1 MSNLR
6 IFRYIAIICLFAST
20 SARLMSIEVLEV
32 KILDSYSITKTFPGK
47 LLPIEQSKLAFEIP
61 GKINKINVDVGDSV
75 IQGQILAKL
84 DNREALA
91 KVNQA
96 RASYDLSK
104 QVLDRFEDLRAQGH
118 ISIQDLD
125 KARSD
130 FIIAESQYEFFKV
143 KLEQTNLVSPFN
155 GVIQNRFLDTG
166 TVINS
171 GIPILEIIDSNY
183 VEAHISVPVIYL
195 EDMQINQEY
204 DFEFDGEIVKATFT
218 KLAPMSPGGSNSR
231 LAIFKF
237 SEFFNPGS
245 IANLQLKISKQAKG
259 TWVPL
264 KSLSQSDQ
272 GLWTIYTID
281 DNKTVVRDIVEI
293 VYFEDDYAFVSGTI
307 KSGDLV
313 VLGGASKIIEG
324 KKIN

>member
-1 MSNLR
+1 MSNFKYLLLIGF
-6 IFRYIAIICLFAST
+6 IFPPMVS
-20 SARLMSIEVLEV
+20 SIEVLEV
-32 KILDSYSITKTFPGK
+32 KILNSYSITKEFPGK

-61 GKINKINVDVGDSV
+61 GKIKKINVDVGDSV
-75 IQGQILAKL
+75 NEGEILAKL
-84 DNREALA
+84 DDREALA
-91 KVNQA
+91 QVNQA
-96 RASYDLSK
+96 KASYDLSK
-104 QVLDRFEDLRAQGH
+104 QILERFEDLRKQGH

-125 KARSD
+125 KAKSD
-130 FIIAESQYEFFKV
+130 FIIAESQYEFYKV
-143 KLEQTNLVSPFN
+143 KLEQTSLISPFN

-171 GIPILEIIDSNY
+171 GIPILEIIDSNF

-195 EDMQINQEY
+195 QDMQLEEKYN
-204 DFEFDGEIVKATFT
+204 FKFDGEIVKATFS

-281 DNKTVVRDIVEI
+281 SNNIVVRDIVEI
-293 VYFEDDYAFVSGTI
+293 VYFENDYAFVSGTI
-307 KSGDLV
+307 KNGDLV

>member
-6 IFRYIAIICLFAST
+6 IFRYITIFCLFASI
-20 SARLMSIEVLEV
+20 SFRVVSIEVLEV

-47 LLPIEQSKLAFEIP
+47 LLPIEQSELAFEIP
-61 GKINKINVDVGDSV
+61 GKIKNIYVDIGDYVNKGD
-75 IQGQILAKL
+75 ILAKL
-84 DNREALA
+84 DDRESNAQL
-91 KVNQA
+91 NQA
-96 RASYDLSK
+96 KAKYDLSK

-143 KLEQTNLVSPFN
+143 KLEQTNIISPFN

-195 EDMQINQEY
+195 SEMQLGQEY
-204 DFEFDGEIVKATFT
+204 DFEFNGKIIKATFS
-218 KLAPMSPGGSNSR
+218 KLAPMSPGGSDSR

-237 SEFFNPGS
+237 SDFFSPGS
-245 IANLQLKISKQAKG
+245 IANLQIKITKKSKG

-264 KSLSQSDQ
+264 KSLSQSEQ
-272 GLWTIYTID
+272 GLWSVYTIE
-281 DNKTVVRDIVEI
+281 DNVVVKDLVEI
-293 VYFEDDYAFVSGTI
+293 IYFENNYAYVSGTL
-307 KSGDLV
+307 KDNDLI
-313 VLGGASKIIEG
+313 VLGGAAKIIEG

>member
-1 MSNLR
+1 MSN
-6 IFRYIAIICLFAST
+6 FRYLFLAVIFISFKVY
-20 SARLMSIEVLEV
+20 SIEVLEV
-32 KILDSYSITKTFPGK
+32 KILNSYSITKEFPGK
-47 LLPIEQSKLAFEIP
+47 LLPIEQSKLSFEIP
-61 GKINKINVDVGDSV
+61 GKINEINVDVGDSV
-75 IQGQILAKL
+75 TQGQILAKL

-91 KVNQA
+91 KANQA

-104 QVLDRFEDLRAQGH
+104 QVLERFEDLREQGH

-125 KARSD
+125 KAKSD
-130 FIIAESQYEFFKV
+130 FIIAKSQYEFFKV

-281 DNKTVVRDIVEI
+281 NNKTVVRDIVEI
-293 VYFEDDYAFVSGTI
+293 VHFEDDYAFVSGTI

>member
-6 IFRYIAIICLFAST
+6 YLFLALIFISFKVY
-20 SARLMSIEVLEV
+20 SIEVLEV
-32 KILDSYSITKTFPGK
+32 KILNSYSITKEFPGK

-91 KVNQA
+91 KANQA

-104 QVLDRFEDLRAQGH
+104 QVLERFENLREQGH

-125 KARSD
+125 KAKSD
-130 FIIAESQYEFFKV
+130 FIIAKSQYEFFKV

-204 DFEFDGEIVKATFT
+204 DFEFDGEIVKATFS

-281 DNKTVVRDIVEI
+281 NNKTVVRDIVEI
-293 VYFEDDYAFVSGTI
+293 VHFEDDYAFVSGTI

>member
-1 MSNLR
+1 MSNFKYLVLLGFLVSFK
-6 IFRYIAIICLFAST
+6 IFSL
-20 SARLMSIEVLEV
+20 EVLEV
-32 KILDSYSITKTFPGK
+32 KILKSYSITKEFPGK

-61 GKINKINVDVGDSV
+61 GKIRKINVDVGDSV
-75 IQGQILAKL
+75 NKGQILAKL
-84 DNREALA
+84 DDREALA
-91 KVNQA
+91 QTNQA
-96 RASYDLSK
+96 KASYDLSK
-104 QVLDRFEDLRAQGH
+104 QVLERFEDLRKQGH
-118 ISIQDLD
+118 ISAQDLD
-125 KARSD
+125 KAKSD
-130 FIIAESQYEFFKV
+130 FIIAKSQYEFYKV
-143 KLEQTNLVSPFN
+143 KLDQTNLISPFN

-195 EDMQINQEY
+195 EDMKLGGEY
-204 DFEFDGEIVKATFT
+204 NFEFDGEIVKATFS

-237 SEFFNPGS
+237 NKFFNPGS

-281 DNKTVVRDIVEI
+281 SNNIVVRDIVEI

-307 KSGDLV
+307 KNGDLV

>member
-6 IFRYIAIICLFAST
+6 IFRYITIFCLFAST

-47 LLPIEQSKLAFEIP
+47 LLPIEQSELAFEIP
-61 GKINKINVDVGDSV
+61 GKIKNIYVDIGDYVNKGD
-75 IQGQILAKL
+75 ILAKL
-84 DNREALA
+84 DDRESNAQL
-91 KVNQA
+91 NQA
-96 RASYDLSK
+96 KAKYDLSK

-143 KLEQTNLVSPFN
+143 KLEQTNIISPFN

-195 EDMQINQEY
+195 SEMQLGQEY
-204 DFEFDGEIVKATFT
+204 DFEFNGKIIKATFS
-218 KLAPMSPGGSNSR
+218 KLAPMSPGGSDSR

-237 SEFFNPGS
+237 SDFFSPGS
-245 IANLQLKISKQAKG
+245 IANLQIKITQKLRG

-264 KSLSQSDQ
+264 KSLSQSEQ
-272 GLWTIYTID
+272 GLWSVYTIE
-281 DNKTVVRDIVEI
+281 DNVVVKDLVEI
-293 VYFEDDYAFVSGTI
+293 IYFENNYAYVSGTL
-307 KSGDLV
+307 KDNDLI
-313 VLGGASKIIEG
+313 VLGGAAKIIEG

>member
-6 IFRYIAIICLFAST
+6 YLFLALIFISFKVY
-20 SARLMSIEVLEV
+20 SIEVLEV
-32 KILDSYSITKTFPGK
+32 KILNSYSITKEFPGK

-313 VLGGASKIIEG
+313 VLGGASKIIEFG
-324 KKIN
+324 E

>member
-6 IFRYIAIICLFAST
+6 IFRYITIFCLFAST

-47 LLPIEQSKLAFEIP
+47 LLPIEQSELAFEIP
-61 GKINKINVDVGDSV
+61 GKIKNIYVDVGDYV
-75 IQGQILAKL
+75 NKGDILAKL
-84 DNREALA
+84 DDRESNAQL
-91 KVNQA
+91 NQA
-96 RASYDLSK
+96 RAKYDLSK

-143 KLEQTNLVSPFN
+143 KLEQTNIISPFN

-195 EDMQINQEY
+195 SEMQLGQEY
-204 DFEFDGEIVKATFT
+204 DFEFNGKIIKATFS
-218 KLAPMSPGGSNSR
+218 KLAPMSPGGSDSR

-237 SEFFNPGS
+237 SDFFSPGS
-245 IANLQLKISKQAKG
+245 IANLQIKITKKSKG

-264 KSLSQSDQ
+264 KSLSQSEQ
-272 GLWTIYTID
+272 GLWSVYTIE
-281 DNKTVVRDIVEI
+281 DNVVVKDLVEI
-293 VYFEDDYAFVSGTI
+293 IYFENNYAYVSGTL
-307 KSGDLV
+307 KDNDLI
-313 VLGGASKIIEG
+313 VLGGAAKIIEG

>member
-1 MSNLR
+1 MSNFKYLLLIGF
-6 IFRYIAIICLFAST
+6 IFPSKVF
-20 SARLMSIEVLEV
+20 SIEVLEV
-32 KILDSYSITKTFPGK
+32 KILNSYSITKEFPGK

-61 GKINKINVDVGDSV
+61 GKIKKINVDVGDSV
-75 IQGQILAKL
+75 NEGEILAKL
-84 DNREALA
+84 DDREALA
-91 KVNQA
+91 QVNQA
-96 RASYDLSK
+96 KASYDLSK
-104 QVLDRFEDLRAQGH
+104 QILERFEDLRKQGH

-125 KARSD
+125 KAKSD
-130 FIIAESQYEFFKV
+130 FIIAESQYEFYKV
-143 KLEQTNLVSPFN
+143 KLEQTSLISPFN

-166 TVINS
+166 TVINP
-171 GIPILEIIDSNY
+171 GIPILEIIDSNF

-195 EDMQINQEY
+195 QDMQLEEKYN
-204 DFEFDGEIVKATFT
+204 FKFDGEIVKATFS

-281 DNKTVVRDIVEI
+281 NNNIVVRDIVEI
-293 VYFEDDYAFVSGTI
+293 VYFENDYAFVSGTI
-307 KSGDLV
+307 KNGDLV
-313 VLGGASKIIEG
+313 VLGGASKIVEG

>member
-1 MSNLR
+1 MSNFKYLLLIGF
-6 IFRYIAIICLFAST
+6 IFPSKV
-20 SARLMSIEVLEV
+20 SSIEVLEV
-32 KILDSYSITKTFPGK
+32 KILNSYSITKEFPGK

-61 GKINKINVDVGDSV
+61 GKIKKINVDVGDSV
-75 IQGQILAKL
+75 NEGEILAKL
-84 DNREALA
+84 DDREALA
-91 KVNQA
+91 QVNQA
-96 RASYDLSK
+96 KASYDLSK
-104 QVLDRFEDLRAQGH
+104 QILERFEDLRKQGH

-125 KARSD
+125 KAKSD
-130 FIIAESQYEFFKV
+130 FIIAESQYEFYKV
-143 KLEQTNLVSPFN
+143 KLEQTSLISPFN

-171 GIPILEIIDSNY
+171 GIPILEIIDSNF

-195 EDMQINQEY
+195 QDMQLEEKYN
-204 DFEFDGEIVKATFT
+204 FKFDGEIVKATFS

-281 DNKTVVRDIVEI
+281 NNNIVVRDIVEI
-293 VYFEDDYAFVSGTI
+293 VYFENDYAFVSGTI
-307 KSGDLV
+307 KNGDLV

>member
-1 MSNLR
+1 MSN
-6 IFRYIAIICLFAST
+6 FRYLFLAVIFISFKVY
-20 SARLMSIEVLEV
+20 SIEVLEV
-32 KILDSYSITKTFPGK
+32 KILNSYSITKEFPGK
-47 LLPIEQSKLAFEIP
+47 LLPIEQSKLSFEIP

-91 KVNQA
+91 KANQA

-104 QVLDRFEDLRAQGH
+104 QVLERFEDLREQGH

-125 KARSD
+125 KAKSD
-130 FIIAESQYEFFKV
+130 FIIAKSQYEFFKV

-195 EDMQINQEY
+195 EDMQINKEY

-281 DNKTVVRDIVEI
+281 NNKTVVRDIVEI
-293 VYFEDDYAFVSGTI
+293 VHFEDDYAFVSGTI

>member
-1 MSNLR
+1 MKR
-6 IFRYIAIICLFAST
+6 INNFITLFLFASLNLG
-20 SARLMSIEVLEV
+20 AIEVLEV
-32 KILDSYSITKTFPGK
+32 KILNSYSLSKQFPGK
-47 LLPIEQSKLAFEIP
+47 LLPVEQSKLAFEIP
-61 GKINKINVDVGDSV
+61 GKIKIINVDVGDEV
-75 IQGQILAKL
+75 LEGEILAKL
-84 DNREALA
+84 DNREA
-91 KVNQA
+91 QA
-96 RASYDLSK
+96 RLNQVKASFDLAT
-104 QVLDRFEDLRAQGH
+104 QVFDRFQDLRKQGH
-118 ISIQDLD
+118 ISIQELD
-125 KARSD
+125 KAQSVLT
-130 FIIAESQYEFFKV
+130 IAKSEYEFFKV
-143 KLEQTNLVSPFN
+143 KLEQTNLISPYS
-155 GVIQNRFLDTG
+155 GIIQNRFLDSG
-166 TVINS
+166 SVINQ
-171 GIPILEIIDSNY
+171 GVPILEIIDSNY

-195 EDMQINQEY
+195 QDMQLEEKYN
-204 DFEFDGEIVKATFT
+204 FKFDGEIVKATFS

-281 DNKTVVRDIVEI
+281 NNNIVVRDIVEI
-293 VYFEDDYAFVSGTI
+293 VYFENDYSFVSGTI
-307 KSGDLV
+307 KNGDLV

>member
-1 MSNLR
+1 MSN
-6 IFRYIAIICLFAST
+6 FRYLFLAVIFISFKVY
-20 SARLMSIEVLEV
+20 SIEVLEV
-32 KILDSYSITKTFPGK
+32 KILNSYSITKEFPGK

-91 KVNQA
+91 KANQA

-104 QVLDRFEDLRAQGH
+104 QVLERFEDLREQGH

-125 KARSD
+125 KAKSD
-130 FIIAESQYEFFKV
+130 FIIAKSQYEFFKV

-195 EDMQINQEY
+195 EDMQINKEY

-281 DNKTVVRDIVEI
+281 NNKTVVRDIVEI
-293 VYFEDDYAFVSGTI
+293 VHFEDDYAFVSGTI

>member
-1 MSNLR
+1 MSN
-6 IFRYIAIICLFAST
+6 FRYLFLAVILISFKVY
-20 SARLMSIEVLEV
+20 SIEVLEV
-32 KILDSYSITKTFPGK
+32 KILNSYSITKEFPGK

-91 KVNQA
+91 KANEA

-104 QVLDRFEDLRAQGH
+104 QVLERFEDLREQGH

-125 KARSD
+125 KAKSD
-130 FIIAESQYEFFKV
+130 FIIAKSQYEFFKV

-281 DNKTVVRDIVEI
+281 NNKTVVRDIVEI
-293 VYFEDDYAFVSGTI
+293 VHFEDDYAFVSGTI

>member
-1 MSNLR
+1 MSN
-6 IFRYIAIICLFAST
+6 FRYFFLAVIFISFKVY
-20 SARLMSIEVLEV
+20 SIEVLEV
-32 KILDSYSITKTFPGK
+32 KILNSYSITKEFPGK
-47 LLPIEQSKLAFEIP
+47 LLPIEQSKLSFEIP
-61 GKINKINVDVGDSV
+61 GKINEINVDVGDSV
-75 IQGQILAKL
+75 TQGQILAKL

-91 KVNQA
+91 KANQA

-104 QVLDRFEDLRAQGH
+104 QVLERFENLREQGH

-125 KARSD
+125 KAKSD
-130 FIIAESQYEFFKV
+130 FIIAKSQYEFFKV

-204 DFEFDGEIVKATFT
+204 DFEFDGEIVKATFS

-281 DNKTVVRDIVEI
+281 NNKTVVRDIVEI
-293 VYFEDDYAFVSGTI
+293 VHFEDDYAFVNGTI

>member
-1 MSNLR
+1 MSNLI
-6 IFRYIAIICLFAST
+6 IFRYITIICLFAFT

-47 LLPIEQSKLAFEIP
+47 LLPIEQSELAFEIP
-61 GKINKINVDVGDSV
+61 GKIKNIYVDVGDYV
-75 IQGQILAKL
+75 NKGDILAKL
-84 DNREALA
+84 DDRESNAQL
-91 KVNQA
+91 NQA
-96 RASYDLSK
+96 RAKYDLSK

-143 KLEQTNLVSPFN
+143 KLEQTNIISPFN

-195 EDMQINQEY
+195 SEMQLGQEY
-204 DFEFDGEIVKATFT
+204 DFEFNGKIIKATFS
-218 KLAPMSPGGSNSR
+218 KLAPMSPGGSDSR

-237 SEFFNPGS
+237 SDFFSPGS
-245 IANLQLKISKQAKG
+245 IANLQIKITKKSKG

-264 KSLSQSDQ
+264 KSLSQSEQ
-272 GLWTIYTID
+272 GLWSVYTIE
-281 DNKTVVRDIVEI
+281 NNVVVKDLVEI
-293 VYFEDDYAFVSGTI
+293 IYFENNYAYVSGTL
-307 KSGDLV
+307 KDNDLI
-313 VLGGASKIIEG
+313 VLGGAAKIIEG